1 MFRILEYNRTYL
13 NQNPKC
19 EPQLGRR
26 GLYQMIGGTSDAK
39 SKERA
44 MLWVLNLSD
53 GNYSLLQIAEE
64 LEFLLRL

>member
-1 MFRILEYNRTYL
+1 
-13 NQNPKC
+13 
-19 EPQLGRR
+19 
-26 GLYQMIGGTSDAK
+26 MIGGTSDAK

>member
-1 MFRILEYNRTYL
+1 
-13 NQNPKC
+13 
-19 EPQLGRR
+19 
-26 GLYQMIGGTSDAK
+26 MIGGTSDAK

-64 LEFLLRL
+64 FGIPFEAINTAALALLRKGLLKEANAATRAT